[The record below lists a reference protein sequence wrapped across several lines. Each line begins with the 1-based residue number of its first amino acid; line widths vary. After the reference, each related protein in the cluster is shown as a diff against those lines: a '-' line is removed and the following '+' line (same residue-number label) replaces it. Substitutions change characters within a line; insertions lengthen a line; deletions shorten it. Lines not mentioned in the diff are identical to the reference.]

1 MRHEPPL
8 FAAANGADNLP
19 STHTSSRWKNN
30 VELENLQRCAEQ
42 SFDAFRRA
50 ISQRTK
56 EIVESFLLDSIP
68 AAEITQIV
76 NKFID
81 SQVRR
86 YCTPFDLLASQST

>member
-1 MRHEPPL
+1 MCKMY
-8 FAAANGADNLP
+8 
-19 STHTSSRWKNN
+19 T
-30 VELENLQRCAEQ
+30 VQ
-42 SFDAFRRA
+42 SFHAFRLV

-68 AAEITQIV
+68 PAEITQIV

-86 YCTPFDLLASQST
+86 CCTPFNLLASQSS